1 MSNPNKD
8 LGQWLLRQVLKL
20 PEGQL
25 LTYDTLIQ
33 KGIDS
38 IEISKN
44 TNGSYNINFKK
55 LGTYED
61 FESENKL

>member
-1 MSNPNKD
+1 MSNPNKA
-8 LGQWLLRQVLKL
+8 LGQWLLRQVLRL
-20 PEGQL
+20 AEGEL
-25 LTYDTLIQ
+25 LTYDMLVQ

-44 TNGSYNINFKK
+44 TDGSYNINFKQ

-61 FESENKL
+61 FVTDNKI